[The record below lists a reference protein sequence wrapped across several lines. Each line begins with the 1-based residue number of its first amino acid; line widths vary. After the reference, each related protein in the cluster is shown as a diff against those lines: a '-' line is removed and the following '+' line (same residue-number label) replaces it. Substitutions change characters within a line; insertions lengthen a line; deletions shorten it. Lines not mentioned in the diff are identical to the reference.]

1 MSPIEIDDSMRF
13 VLEACLKPPKER
25 KEMLD
30 RAKDQ
35 YGEIIF
41 ARAQMR
47 LTRKKLIENGYS
59 LTPLGM
65 ETITTI
71 KTNEGIPVST

>member
-1 MSPIEIDDSMRF
+1 MSWLEMDEPMRF
-13 VLEACLKPPKER
+13 VLEACLKEPKER
-25 KEMLD
+25 KELLD

-35 YGEIIF
+35 YGEIMF

-47 LTRKKLIENGYS
+47 LTRKKYIENGYS